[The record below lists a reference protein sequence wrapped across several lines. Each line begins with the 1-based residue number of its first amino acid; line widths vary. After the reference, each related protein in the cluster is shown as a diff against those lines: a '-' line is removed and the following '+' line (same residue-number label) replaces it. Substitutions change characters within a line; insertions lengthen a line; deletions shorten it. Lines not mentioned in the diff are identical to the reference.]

1 LTTATTRFYR
11 ANFTGAV
18 SGVADTATSDGFWGV
33 TRSSS
38 SNVVGRYASTS
49 AILSDPSSSPTA
61 GAIFVFSREAASYS
75 DATIA
80 FYSIGTSLGTDP
92 AVGLADLDTAVTN
105 LMADITFF
113 FNTGLNPADY
123 DTETVRYV
131 NAGYAAGGTLE

>member
-49 AILSDPSSSPTA
+49 AILSDRSSSPTA

-80 FYSIGTSLGTDP
+80 FYSIGTSLP
-92 AVGLADLDTAVTN
+92 SLEDLDTAVSN